1 MPSGDYTSDFT
12 GPQIDTRVAQVATNT
27 SDIAGL
33 KSRMSSAELALETKA
48 DTSTV
53 MNLSSQVSGIAVK
66 IPSEASSSNKLADKA
81 FVNSGLSSLSSSV
94 SNIQSALANKVDKV
108 SGKGLSTND
117 YTTTDKNKV
126 ASIGNLSDLETE
138 DKSSIVAAINEAAT
152 TGSGGGTLSGYV
164 VYNSISDL
172 PSTGD
177 PTLGYLVGTHLYLY
191 VGTGGDTKDGK
202 YQDCGEFKGPKGDDG
217 VGFASVA
224 SQQDGTVVITL
235 TNGDSITIDLNHNHP
250 AYPKYVYC
258 ATQAAYDAITTKESD
273 TLYLILESQ
282 SS

>member
-250 AYPKYVYC
+250 AYPKYQYC

>member
-250 AYPKYVYC
+250 AYPKYVLCNTESDY
-258 ATQAAYDAITTKESD
+258 TNLQVKESD

>member
-250 AYPKYVYC
+250 AYPTYVLCNTESDY
-258 ATQAAYDAITTKESD
+258 TNLQVKESD
-273 TLYLILESQ
+273 TLYLIKESQ